1 MKIILLKDVNKVG
14 KKGQIKDVSD
24 GYAKNFLIKN
34 KLAEVADPSIV
45 AKVKHQEEKNRQL
58 QAQEMDKL
66 RKLAVEV
73 KGKVITIKG
82 KAANGKLF
90 GSIGAKDVVAAL
102 KQQGLDVPEKVLG
115 HVAIKEIGS
124 VELKLTFEQGIKS
137 EITVIVE
144 AV

>member
-14 KKGQIKDVSD
+14 KKGQIKDVAD

-34 KLAEVADPSIV
+34 KLAEVADHSV
-45 AKVKHQEEKNRQL
+45 VTKVKQQEEKNRQL
-58 QAQEMDKL
+58 QVQEIDKL
-66 RKLAVEV
+66 RKLASEV
-73 KGKVITIKG
+73 KGKVVTIKG

-102 KQQGLDVPEKVLG
+102 KQQGLDVPEKALG

-124 VELKLTFEQGIKS
+124 KELKLTFDHGIKS
-137 EITVIVE
+137 EITVNVE